1 VAFLKKIFSL
11 TLAVLIGLFFVLMSR
26 IDFLV
31 HSTLYNYGLVFS
43 YEWANVYW
51 LIYGLVFVA
60 FSLVVAFVY
69 YLGSQ
74 KKLAN
79 KKVAL
84 ALFTSINVLSICG
97 LQDVLFYVL
106 WAGSLP
112 PSNMVWW
119 WSLWRLVFGTWNSQM
134 QLTLTAS
141 AFGISL
147 LSWAVALYQK
157 KPKLLTH

>member
-1 VAFLKKIFSL
+1 
-11 TLAVLIGLFFVLMSR
+11 MSR

-31 HSTLYNYGLVFS
+31 HSTLYNYGLFFS

-60 FSLVVAFVY
+60 FSLAVAFVY
-69 YLGSQ
+69 YLGS
-74 KKLAN
+74 KKTLTN
-79 KKVAL
+79 KKIAL

-112 PSNMVWW
+112 PNTLVWW
-119 WSLWRLVFGTWNSQM
+119 WSLWTLVFGTWNSQM
-134 QLTLTAS
+134 QVTLTAL

-147 LSWAVALYQK
+147 LSWVLALYQK